1 MVAHLSF
8 NHIRQRFAFVRTP
21 LKYFFSGSSN
31 VHDSFTLA
39 SLQNDSIDIDNQSGA
54 IAEYETGEEPLLGLF
69 ETYFVSYFAD
79 MPLTSIPTSRRLCTM
94 QLPFYHRADYFHDT
108 SHFSLRPSTIIR
120 QGKRSTVIAN
130 L

>member
-69 ETYFVSYFAD
+69 ETYFVSAPNFDPYVASPVYD
-79 MPLTSIPTSRRLCTM
+79 AITLLS
-94 QLPFYHRADYFHDT
+94 
-108 SHFSLRPSTIIR
+108 
-120 QGKRSTVIAN
+120 
-130 L
+130 